1 MYVDL
6 KDARILIVDDEWA
19 NIDVLESFLLF
30 KGYSNI
36 RTTIYSREAIS
47 IIQEFKPDLILLD
60 LMMPH
65 VSGFEVMKQIKD
77 EGLMQELMPIMILT
91 AEDSLEIKKRALSDG
106 ARDFL
111 AKPFDLMDVDLRIRN
126 MLLNIYLLSQ
136 LKDQNK
142 LLEEKVNDRT
152 EKLQDSNQKLE
163 LAKKLLEEKI
173 GAIQE
178 QNKILKEIAWIQSH
192 VVRAPLARMMSAISL
207 FELDDHSKIDHK
219 EISKLVLDSA
229 NELDDIVREIIL
241 KSKNAHLF
249 DDLNS

>member
-1 MYVDL
+1 MNVDL